1 MTSGLSNF
9 VPSSSPYLILLTMTN
24 LNLHKTLPLFDSS
37 LLLTSNMS
45 TDHQRS
51 SDTKI
56 AVNDLISW
64 FKTYDRNAGIKWVA
78 EKLGISETEANEKI
92 SLTEEKLILIQNQEG
107 KDRIKTSELAKTS
120 DLNNLGPKYRRQIG
134 STCCGVAS
142 LATAKDLLEQNV
154 EFTSEPEMFKITQ
167 TLDEKVVRK
176 RGMTLEELWEAS
188 KKLFPSDNYEV
199 IKQVPDSIEN
209 LRELLIHHFQRKMP
223 AVLLSN
229 YCMKLAGEGDW
240 WAGHISPIA
249 AYDEVSDSALILD
262 VWKFTDPFWINLRQL
277 LSSTVLSI
285 DQDSQKSRGFVQI
298 IKKC

>member
-1 MTSGLSNF
+1 MRRE
-9 VPSSSPYLILLTMTN
+9 
-24 LNLHKTLPLFDSS
+24 
-37 LLLTSNMS
+37 
-45 TDHQRS
+45 DHQI

-56 AVNDLISW
+56 AANDLSW
-64 FKTYDRNAGIKWVA
+64 FKTYDRNAGIKRVA
-78 EKLGISETEANEKI
+78 EKLGISETEANDKI

-107 KDRIKTSELAKTS
+107 EARIKASGLAKTS
-120 DLNNLGPKYRRQIG
+120 DFDNLGPKYRRQIG

-154 EFTSEPEMFKITQ
+154 EFTSEPEIFKITQ

-176 RGMTLEELWEAS
+176 RGMTLEELFEAS
-188 KKLFPSDNYEV
+188 KELFSRDNYEV
-199 IKQVPDSIEN
+199 IKQLPDSVEK
-209 LRELLIHHFQRKMP
+209 LRELLINHFQRNTP
-223 AVLLSN
+223 GVLLSN

-249 AYDEVSDSALILD
+249 AYDEASDSALILD
-262 VWKFTDPFWINLRQL
+262 VWKFTDPFWINLVQL